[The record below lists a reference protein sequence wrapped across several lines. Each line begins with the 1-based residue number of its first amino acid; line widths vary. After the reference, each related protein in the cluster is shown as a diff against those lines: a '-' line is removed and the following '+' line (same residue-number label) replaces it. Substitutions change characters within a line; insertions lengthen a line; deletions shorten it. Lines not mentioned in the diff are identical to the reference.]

1 MEEGLTY
8 NDVLIKPNF
17 STVSSRKNVSIRTKL
32 TKKIK
37 LLLPIIS
44 SNMDTITE
52 SEMAIEMAK
61 SGGLGIIHRYCSIDQ
76 QVEMIKK
83 VKRYTNFIIDNP
95 HTIDISHPVEEINI
109 LLQKNKVGSLLIT
122 ENNKLK
128 GIITNRDLL
137 LLELDPENNLTIKDI
152 MTPLEKM
159 VFIQDNRQTENGD
172 IIVKKLISN
181 RIEQVPIIDSEYYIK
196 GLITLKDIML
206 RKNNN
211 YNLNSKLQLVV
222 GAAVGVKGDY
232 LNRATKLTE
241 AGCDIIC
248 IDVAHGHH
256 ILCGNAIKEIK
267 KILPEVE
274 IIAGNVCTAE
284 GVRYLKEMGADCVKV
299 GVGPGSICI
308 TRKQTGCGF
317 PQLSAMMECGKEA
330 RKLGISIIADG
341 GHSGTIGNIFK
352 ALVAGSSASM
362 LGGMISGAKETPG
375 NIFVKGGKQVKMIRG
390 MAGRISNLK
399 KSDKSGEK
407 IDLENMTPE
416 GVEGYVEYKGPVNK
430 ILGQISGGIRS
441 GFSYVGCNNI
451 DEIRNTDIKFVKI
464 SNNSY
469 IESGSH
475 GISEI

>member
-17 STVSSRKNVSIRTKL
+17 SEILSRKNVSITTQL

-61 SGGLGIIHRYCSIDQ
+61 SGGLGIIHRYCSIQQ
-76 QVEMIKK
+76 QVEMVKK
-83 VKRYTNFIIDNP
+83 VKRYTNFIINNP
-95 HTIDISHPVEEINI
+95 HTIDIEQTIDEMKVK
-109 LLQKNKVGSLLIT
+109 LQKNQVGSILIT
-122 ENNKLK
+122 KNNKLE
-128 GIITNRDLL
+128 GIVTNRDLL
-137 LLELDPENNLTIKDI
+137 LLEIEKKTLINDI
-152 MTPLEKM
+152 MTPIEKM
-159 VFIQDNRQTENGD
+159 IYIKHFESSNIELIKN
-172 IIVKKLISN
+172 KLINN
-181 RIEQVPIIDSEYYIK
+181 RIEQIPILDSENCIK
-196 GLITLKDIML
+196 GLITLKDMIL

-211 YNLNSKLQLVV
+211 YNLNSKMQLIV

-232 LNRATKLTE
+232 LERTAKLLE

-267 KILPEVE
+267 TQFPEVE

-317 PQLSAMMECGKEA
+317 PQLSAVMECGNEA
-330 RKLGISIIADG
+330 QKMGISIIADG

-362 LGGMISGAKETPG
+362 LGGMISGTKETPG
-375 NIFVKGGKQVKMIRG
+375 NVFVKGGKQVKMIRG

-399 KSDKSGEK
+399 KSDKNGEK
-407 IDLENMTPE
+407 LDLENMTPE
-416 GVEGYVEYKGPVNK
+416 GVEGYVEYKGPVSK

-441 GFSYVGCNNI
+441 GFSYVGCNDI
-451 DEIRNTDIKFVKI
+451 SEIRKKDIQFVKI

-475 GISEI
+475 GINEI

>member
-17 STVSSRKNVSIRTKL
+17 SEILSRKNVSITTQL

-61 SGGLGIIHRYCSIDQ
+61 SGGLGIIHRYCSIQQ
-76 QVEMIKK
+76 QVEMVKK
-83 VKRYTNFIIDNP
+83 VKRYTNFIINNP
-95 HTIDISHPVEEINI
+95 HTIDINQTIEEMQVI
-109 LLQKNKVGSLLIT
+109 LQKNQVGSVLIT

-128 GIITNRDLL
+128 GIVTNRDLL
-137 LLELDPENNLTIKDI
+137 LLEIEKETTLSIAEI
-152 MTPLEKM
+152 MTPVNKMIYIKLLESSNIDLIK
-159 VFIQDNRQTENGD
+159 N
-172 IIVKKLISN
+172 KLINN
-181 RIEQVPIIDSEYYIK
+181 RIEQTPIIDSDNHIK
-196 GLITLKDIML
+196 GLITLKDMML
-206 RKNNN
+206 RKNNH
-211 YNLNSKLQLVV
+211 YNLNSKMQLIV

-232 LNRATKLTE
+232 LERTEELLE

-267 KILPEVE
+267 KQFPEVE

-284 GVRYLKEMGADCVKV
+284 GVHYLKEMGADCVKV

-317 PQLSAMMECGKEA
+317 PQLSAVMECGKEA

-362 LGGMISGAKETPG
+362 LGGMISGTKETPG
-375 NIFVKGGKQVKMIRG
+375 NVFVKGGKQVKMIRG

-416 GVEGYVEYKGPVNK
+416 GVEGYVEYKGPVSK

-441 GFSYVGCNNI
+441 GFSYTGCNNI
-451 DEIRNTDIKFVKI
+451 SELRQKDIRFVKI

-475 GISEI
+475 GINEI